1 MRLLV
6 FQTMSLRQSEN
17 IFKDLIEQTPLVK
30 KMKEA
35 ASKRQKQMEENAAK
49 QQAQKEAHTETN
61 KPPSSEPNMPS
72 PPLSPES
79 DVPSSNPNSS
89 PSPEPEVPS
98 FNNAESEDDENKWM
112 QKMYRKLQR
121 SIHPDKNKNIAKEA
135 TAHISNA
142 MESNDVVA
150 ALYSYY
156 VYHDD
161 CPIPDNQVEKIVLE
175 VQKEY
180 VKRRRQFDNRPIDII
195 LRTPQDKWGTILQ
208 RLRS

>member
-30 KMKEA
+30 KMKEE
-35 ASKRQKQMEENAAK
+35 ASKRQKQMEEKEAK
-49 QQAQKEAHTETN
+49 KQAQEVPQKETN
-61 KPPSSEPNMPS
+61 TTPSSTPPSQ
-72 PPLSPES
+72 PEVTS
-79 DVPSSNPNSS
+79 SNPSSNDS
-89 PSPEPEVPS
+89 PPPPSQPEVPS
-98 FNNAESEDDENKWM
+98 FNHMDEEDDGNKWM

-121 SIHPDKNKNIAKEA
+121 SIHPDKNKHIAKEA
-135 TAHISNA
+135 TVHISDA

-161 CPIPDNQVEKIVLE
+161 CPIPDDQVEKVVLE
-175 VQKEY
+175 IQKEY